1 MKTPNLTRT
10 LLPIAVAAA
19 CLIPGM
25 PPAAALLL
33 GIAVA
38 ALPGRPRIR
47 NGATVSRVL
56 LQVSVVALGLG
67 LDIHVLLRTG
77 LEGLGLS
84 ALTVAVTFAAG
95 ILLAKLLRVERSASR
110 LVSAGTA
117 ICGGSAIAA
126 VAQATRADDD
136 AVGTAMGT
144 VFLLNA
150 VALVIFPPLG
160 HILGMDPH
168 AFGTWAGVAVHDV
181 SSVVGAAAAF
191 SPAALPVAIATK
203 LARTLWIIPI
213 SLVAAHLTARRTATK
228 AGKGAKVPLFLLGFI
243 AASLLSALL
252 PPVREVAP
260 ILAKFARSGFTLA
273 LFLVGLG
280 VHTDKIR
287 QSGWRILAQGTIQWA
302 LTAGISLTWIL
313 TNRH

>member
-1 MKTPNLTRT
+1 MKTPNLART
-10 LLPIAVAAA
+10 VLPLAVAAA

-38 ALPGRPRIR
+38 ALPNRPRIR
-47 NGATVSRVL
+47 HGATLSRVL

-77 LEGLGLS
+77 LEGFGLS

-95 ILLAKLLRVERSASR
+95 ILLAKLLHVERGTSR

-150 VALVIFPPLG
+150 VALIIFPPLG
-160 HILGMDPH
+160 HLLGMDSH

-213 SLVAAHLTARRTATK
+213 SLVAAHLTARRTGAK
-228 AGKGAKVPLFLLGFI
+228 AGKSAKVPLFLVGFV
-243 AASLLSALL
+243 AASLLSTLL
-252 PPVREVAP
+252 PPVREAAP
-260 ILAKFARSGFTLA
+260 LLGTLARSGFTLA

-280 VHTDKIR
+280 VHMDRIR
-287 QSGWRILAQGTIQWA
+287 QSGWRILAQGSIQWA
-302 LTAGISLTWIL
+302 ITAGISLTWIL